1 MSASPAGPGSRR
13 RPTRNAA
20 SLSEEYSCLTRIST
34 VSVGRVARKSRQAT
48 RTSPNIRFWND
59 APWWIANDPSI
70 SRHRTSRKRMP
81 LVNCCAIVV
90 FWHSDQGP
98 PNRAP
103 ESCVPGIVKRWSA
116 VRSGSAAIQSCVPR
130 TARRPSRVAATAGAA
145 PTTAVADTAR
155 APARKPLREG
165 RSGDTGVRAGMGM
178 RVPPRSM
185 GEPGSTGPSAPILSR
200 ARHTERGRG
209 GPIPYRPRAQKP
221 PLARPLGSPPSRLG
235 ATPVRTLEVGQAD
248 ALATA
253 DDEATSRFS
262 LPS

>member
-1 MSASPAGPGSRR
+1 M
-13 RPTRNAA
+13 
-20 SLSEEYSCLTRIST
+20 TRIST

-185 GEPGSTGPSAPILSR
+185 G
-200 ARHTERGRG
+200 
-209 GPIPYRPRAQKP
+209 
-221 PLARPLGSPPSRLG
+221 
-235 ATPVRTLEVGQAD
+235 
-248 ALATA
+248 
-253 DDEATSRFS
+253 S
-262 LPS
+262 LD